1 MSFILIQAIGGI
13 GYTTLVA
20 SYFKKEKKEIL
31 FLQIVAYV
39 FFTIHYYML
48 SGITGAIC
56 NAIGLVALF
65 GIYLSEKYKWKNK
78 DLIAWISV
86 GLINI
91 VNIATFQN
99 VYSIFPMIASS
110 IVIISFLMED
120 EDYIRGIGLIAA
132 VCWLIYAIVYKSYIA
147 IIFEVITLIGTLI
160 AYAKNTSNPKVV

>member
-13 GYTTLVA
+13 GYATLLA

-31 FLQIVAYV
+31 FLQIIAYV
-39 FFTIHYYML
+39 MFTIHYYLL

-65 GIYLSEKYKWKNK
+65 GIYLYEKFKWKNK

-132 VCWLIYAIVYKSYIA
+132 VCWLIYAIAYKSYIA
-147 IIFEVITLIGTLI
+147 IVFEVITLIGTLI
-160 AYAKNTSNPKVV
+160 AYAKNTSNPKV